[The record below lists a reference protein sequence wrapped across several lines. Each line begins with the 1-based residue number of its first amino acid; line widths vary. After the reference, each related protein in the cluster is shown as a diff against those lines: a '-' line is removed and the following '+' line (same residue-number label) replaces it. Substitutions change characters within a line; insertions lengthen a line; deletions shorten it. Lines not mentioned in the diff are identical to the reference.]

1 MAFFIAT
8 IQSAAGEMKQLTI
21 EAATPFA
28 ARQFLR
34 RRGIRA
40 LELQLD
46 RSGPSTSKQR
56 SESAFI
62 ANYLTRDGKPA
73 STTIQ
78 AVDERSAKRLLRQRG
93 IRALSLER
101 AGNRSTEAPP
111 LTQARKPSLV
121 KTSSSD
127 KNAQIQQRSAFQ
139 SLEKLLEKPPGVKEK
154 AVFASKLAALVDAG
168 VPIVRSLDLMAS
180 QQKMPMFKR
189 ALTQVS
195 LDVNEGIALGTA
207 IRRWPKVFDQL
218 SIAMVEA
225 GEAGGVLD
233 EALKRLAKLLEDNA
247 KLQNQIKGA
256 LGYPV
261 AVLVIAILVFLGM
274 TIFLIPTFAG
284 IFEDLGAELPA
295 FTQLLVNLSELLR
308 STVALYLAGGLLLII
323 WLFRKYYTTSNGR
336 RVIDR
341 LMLKVP
347 LFGELILMTA
357 TAQFCRIFSSL
368 TRAGVPILLAM
379 EISSQTAGNSII
391 SDAILASRGMV
402 QNGVLLSTALIRQ
415 KVLPDMALSMLAIG
429 EETGEMDKMLSKV
442 ADFYEDEVGAMVK
455 ALTSMLEPAMIVV
468 VGGIVGSILLAMYLP
483 MFTVFDQIQ

>member
-1 MAFFIAT
+1 MASFVAT
-8 IQSAAGEMKQLTI
+8 YTGSTGQPRTLTVRAADLSEARKQ
-21 EAATPFA
+21 
-28 ARQFLR
+28 LR

-40 LELQLD
+40 TD
-46 RSGPSTSKQR
+46 
-56 SESAFI
+56 
-62 ANYLTRDGKPA
+62 
-73 STTIQ
+73 
-78 AVDERSAKRLLRQRG
+78 V
-93 IRALSLER
+93 
-101 AGNRSTEAPP
+101 
-111 LTQARKPSLV
+111 KPSGNDTRGSEKKDAGGGMSFDLG
-121 KTSSSD
+121 
-127 KNAQIQQRSAFQ
+127 RAF
-139 SLEKLLEKPPGVKEK
+139 EKAPGVKEK

-168 VPIVRSLDLMAS
+168 VPIVRSLDLMAT
-180 QQKMPMFKR
+180 QQKLPMFKR
-189 ALTQVS
+189 ALVRVS
-195 LDVNEGIALGTA
+195 LDVNEGVALGTA
-207 IRRWPKVFDQL
+207 IRKWPKVFDQL
-218 SIAMVEA
+218 SVAMVEA

-233 EALKRLAKLLEDNA
+233 ESLKRLAKLLEDNA

-295 FTQLLVNLSELLR
+295 FTQLLVDLRKLLR
-308 STVALYLAGGLLLII
+308 SVMALYIVGALLIAV
-323 WLFRKYYTTSNGR
+323 WMFARYYQTHNGR
-336 RVIDR
+336 RQVDR

-347 LFGELILMTA
+347 LFGELIMMTA

-368 TRAGVPILLAM
+368 TRAGVPILMSL

-391 SDAILASRGMV
+391 SDAILESRALV
-402 QNGVLLSTALIRQ
+402 QEGVLLSTALIRQ
-415 KVLPDMALSMLAIG
+415 KVLPDMALNMLSIG

-442 ADFYEDEVGAMVK
+442 ADFYEDEVSAMVK

>member
-1 MAFFIAT
+1 MPLFIAT
-8 IQSAAGEMKQLTI
+8 YAGPSGQPRDLKIKAGDLAEAPKQ
-21 EAATPFA
+21 
-28 ARQFLR
+28 LR

-40 LELQLD
+40 TILRAATSDQQD
-46 RSGPSTSKQR
+46 RSKETGNAEGKGFLSINLNT
-56 SESAFI
+56 AF
-62 ANYLTRDGKPA
+62 
-73 STTIQ
+73 
-78 AVDERSAKRLLRQRG
+78 
-93 IRALSLER
+93 
-101 AGNRSTEAPP
+101 
-111 LTQARKPSLV
+111 
-121 KTSSSD
+121 
-127 KNAQIQQRSAFQ
+127 
-139 SLEKLLEKPPGVKEK
+139 EKPPGVKEK

-168 VPIVRSLDLMAS
+168 VPIVRSLDLMAT
-180 QQKMPMFKR
+180 QQKLPMFKR
-189 ALTQVS
+189 ALTKVS
-195 LDVNEGIALGTA
+195 LDVNEGIALGSA
-207 IRRWPKVFDQL
+207 IRQWPKVFDQL
-218 SIAMVEA
+218 SVAMVEA

-295 FTQLLVNLSELLR
+295 FTQLLVDLSDLLR
-308 STVALYLAGGLLLII
+308 SPIALYMVGVLLLGI
-323 WLFRKYYTTSNGR
+323 WLFARYYSTHKGR

-341 LMLKVP
+341 LILKLP

-368 TRAGVPILLAM
+368 TRAGVPILMSM

-402 QNGVLLSTALIRQ
+402 QEGVLLSTSLIRQ
-415 KVLPDMALSMLAIG
+415 NVLPDMALNMLAIG

-442 ADFYEDEVGAMVK
+442 ADFYEDEVEAMVK

-483 MFTVFDQIQ
+483 MFSVFDQIQ

>member
-1 MAFFIAT
+1 MPAFIAT
-8 IQSAAGEMKQLTI
+8 YSGPAGQSRSLTVK
-21 EAATPFA
+21 ASDLSQ
-28 ARQFLR
+28 ARKLLR

-40 LELQLD
+40 EEL
-46 RSGPSTSKQR
+46 
-56 SESAFI
+56 
-62 ANYLTRDGKPA
+62 KPA
-73 STTIQ
+73 SENIQ
-78 AVDERSAKRLLRQRG
+78 GNESRSSGL
-93 IRALSLER
+93 LSLDL
-101 AGNRSTEAPP
+101 N
-111 LTQARKPSLV
+111 
-121 KTSSSD
+121 
-127 KNAQIQQRSAFQ
+127 
-139 SLEKLLEKPPGVKEK
+139 KLFEKPPGVKEK

-168 VPIVRSLDLMAS
+168 VPIVRSLDLMAT
-180 QQKMPMFKR
+180 QQKLPMFQR
-189 ALTQVS
+189 ALTKVS
-195 LDVNEGIALGTA
+195 LDVNEGVALGTA
-207 IRRWPKVFDQL
+207 IRQWPKVFDEL

-233 EALKRLAKLLEDNA
+233 EALKRLAKLLEENA

-295 FTQLLVNLSELLR
+295 FTQLLVNLSDLLR
-308 STVALYLAGGLLLII
+308 SSAALYAAGALLLTI
-323 WLFRKYYTTSNGR
+323 WLIGRYYATNNGR

-341 LMLKVP
+341 LVLKLP

-368 TRAGVPILLAM
+368 TRAGVPILQAM
-379 EISSQTAGNSII
+379 EISSQTAGNAII
-391 SDAILASRGMV
+391 SDAILTSRSMV
-402 QNGVLLSTALIRQ
+402 QEGILLSTALIRQ
-415 KVLPDMALSMLAIG
+415 KVLPDMALNMLAIG
-429 EETGEMDKMLSKV
+429 EETGEMDRMLSKV

-455 ALTSMLEPAMIVV
+455 ALTSMLEPAMIVI

>member
-1 MAFFIAT
+1 MAAFIASYSGPTGQPRTVT
-8 IQSAAGEMKQLTI
+8 IKAANLA
-21 EAATPFA
+21 EAKKL
-28 ARQFLR
+28 LR

-40 LELQLD
+40 EELRPVSPGNSQD
-46 RSGPSTSKQR
+46 TK
-56 SESAFI
+56 
-62 ANYLTRDGKPA
+62 TDGA
-73 STTIQ
+73 
-78 AVDERSAKRLLRQRG
+78 E
-93 IRALSLER
+93 
-101 AGNRSTEAPP
+101 AGGLKSIDLNRM
-111 LTQARKPSLV
+111 
-121 KTSSSD
+121 
-127 KNAQIQQRSAFQ
+127 F
-139 SLEKLLEKPPGVKEK
+139 EKAPGVKEK

-168 VPIVRSLDLMAS
+168 VPIVRSLDLMAT
-180 QQKMPMFKR
+180 QQKLPMFKR
-189 ALTQVS
+189 ALTKVS
-195 LDVNEGIALGTA
+195 LDVNEGIALATA
-207 IRRWPKVFDQL
+207 LRQWPKVFDQL

-256 LGYPV
+256 LGYPI

-295 FTQLLVNLSELLR
+295 FTRLLVDLSALLR
-308 STVALYLAGGLLLII
+308 SSASLYAIGVILLAI
-323 WLFRKYYTTSNGR
+323 WMLNRFYATHNGR
-336 RVIDR
+336 RTIDR
-341 LMLKVP
+341 LMLKLP

-368 TRAGVPILLAM
+368 TRAGVPILMSM
-379 EISSQTAGNSII
+379 EISSETAGNAII
-391 SDAILASRGMV
+391 SDAILASRAMV
-402 QNGVLLSTALIRQ
+402 QEGVLLSNALIRQ
-415 KVLPDMALSMLAIG
+415 KVLPDMALNMLAIG

>member
-1 MAFFIAT
+1 MAAFIASYAGPTGQPRTVT
-8 IQSAAGEMKQLTI
+8 IKAANLA
-21 EAATPFA
+21 EAKKL
-28 ARQFLR
+28 LR

-40 LELQLD
+40 EELRPVSPGNTQ
-46 RSGPSTSKQR
+46 
-56 SESAFI
+56 
-62 ANYLTRDGKPA
+62 DGNADGADTAGLK
-73 STTIQ
+73 SI
-78 AVDERSAKRLLRQRG
+78 DLNRL
-93 IRALSLER
+93 
-101 AGNRSTEAPP
+101 
-111 LTQARKPSLV
+111 
-121 KTSSSD
+121 
-127 KNAQIQQRSAFQ
+127 F
-139 SLEKLLEKPPGVKEK
+139 EKAPGVKEK
-154 AVFASKLAALVDAG
+154 AVFASKLAALIDAG
-168 VPIVRSLDLMAS
+168 VPIVRSLDLMAT
-180 QQKMPMFKR
+180 QQKLPMFKR
-189 ALTQVS
+189 ALTKVS
-195 LDVNEGIALGTA
+195 LDVNEGIALATA
-207 IRRWPKVFDQL
+207 LRQWPKVFDQL

-256 LGYPV
+256 LGYPI

-295 FTQLLVNLSELLR
+295 FTRLLVDLSALLR
-308 STVALYLAGGLLLII
+308 SSASLYAIGVILLAI
-323 WLFRKYYTTSNGR
+323 WMLNRFYATHNGR
-336 RVIDR
+336 RTIDR
-341 LMLKVP
+341 LMLKLP

-368 TRAGVPILLAM
+368 TRAGVPILMSM
-379 EISSQTAGNSII
+379 EISSETTGNAII

-402 QNGVLLSTALIRQ
+402 QEGVLLSNALIRQ
-415 KVLPDMALSMLAIG
+415 KVLPDMALNMLAIG